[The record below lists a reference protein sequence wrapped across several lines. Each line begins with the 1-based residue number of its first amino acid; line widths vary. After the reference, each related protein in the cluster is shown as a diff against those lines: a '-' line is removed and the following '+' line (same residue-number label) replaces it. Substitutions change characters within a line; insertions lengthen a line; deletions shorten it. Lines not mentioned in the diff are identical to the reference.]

1 MKLLLA
7 NMGGKEWILFVFDS
21 PIFGSICILF
31 IVYMIL
37 KKIVKTN
44 SKVSISEKRNDK
56 DRIQNLEKLWK
67 LKNEGVLT
75 ETEFQKE
82 KNNILNN
89 Y

>member
-1 MKLLLA
+1 MKSLLA
-7 NMGGKEWILFVFDS
+7 NMGGKEWILFVFDN

-75 ETEFQKE
+75 ETEFLKE
-82 KNNILNN
+82 KIKILNN

>member
-1 MKLLLA
+1 
-7 NMGGKEWILFVFDS
+7 MGGKEWILFVFDS